1 MVSSWHSEFN
11 ITTSP
16 LKMLEHSLG
25 DPEHIRIRPFPKQQ
39 RSTLPEFP
47 RCSKKK
53 LEYLSTNLFYLL
65 LMEEILD
72 HLGCMN
78 PCKYWNKLPINW
90 CRISSITSIKPD
102 LNWVLGRYFC
112 SFKPQ
117 RIHISELGTQA
128 FNAGSGSTCNV
139 GTTDKWLCQC
149 WKTVVPSQNAKR
161 FEWVDIYI
169 YIYLCIHTT
178 KRRNLLDTCYM
189 NSLLKSRSPV
199 QSIVAC
205 WF

>member
-1 MVSSWHSEFN
+1 MFKKEAGVSIN
-11 ITTSP
+11 Q
-16 LKMLEHSLG
+16 LV
-25 DPEHIRIRPFPKQQ
+25 
-39 RSTLPEFP
+39 
-47 RCSKKK
+47 
-53 LEYLSTNLFYLL
+53 YLL

-169 YIYLCIHTT
+169 YMYIFCVYILRNVGIFWIHAIWLYEFLV
-178 KRRNLLDTCYM
+178 KIKKSCAKHRSMLVLVASKPSRSHRGNP
-189 NSLLKSRSPV
+189 NSLWLWAPP
-199 QSIVAC
+199 IVTP
-205 WF
+205 WN